1 METLHNP
8 ALRDRYIREKKL
20 KALFSTEMPNFMLL
34 HYSPG
39 DLLTTPFS
47 PSQMLQFVVE
57 GDVLLYQM
65 PDEESFTSI
74 PTTYNEV
81 SVLGDVE
88 LINAHFMP
96 FFVEAKTDVYTLA
109 VGLEHYRQ
117 QLLGDPVFL
126 CFLCR
131 NFADKLNGAVA
142 STRRFSLR
150 ERVGRSLM
158 LAEPGQQITDIAR
171 LAGSINVSPRQLIRV
186 MKEFCE
192 AGVLAHE
199 KKGVYRVLK
208 KPEKI

>member
-20 KALFSTEMPNFMLL
+20 EALFGTEMPNFMLL

-47 PSQMLQFVVE
+47 PSHMLQFVVE
-57 GDVLLYQM
+57 GNLLLYQM
-65 PDEESFTSI
+65 PDEESFTTV

-96 FFVEAKTDVYTLA
+96 FFVEATNDVYTLA
-109 VGLEHYRQ
+109 VLLDHYRQ
-117 QLLGDPVFL
+117 QLLDDPVFL
-126 CFLCR
+126 RFLCR
-131 NFADKLNGAVA
+131 NFADKLDGAVA
-142 STRRFSLR
+142 STRNYPLR
-150 ERVGRSLM
+150 ERVRPSLM
-158 LAEPGQQITDIAR
+158 LTEPGQQITDIAR
-171 LAGSINVSPRQLIRV
+171 LARSINVSPRQMIRV
-186 MKEFCE
+186 LKEFCE
-192 AGVLAHE
+192 EGALAHE

-208 KPEKI
+208 HPEP